1 MTTKK
6 PTKKPEP
13 AKAVEKK
20 AELSYCTG
28 NMYEVVLSLD
38 RSLKMFM
45 RSYKEIKVDITG
57 RSPQVRF
64 KEHLMSRDWDRMVVK
79 YKSSSQNYVNQI
91 EDFFVEKHP
100 ELKNEWIGQSML
112 TEKGHNY
119 LYFLLAKKIKK

>member
-1 MTTKK
+1 MKT
-6 PTKKPEP
+6 
-13 AKAVEKK
+13 EKK

-45 RSYKEIKVDITG
+45 RSYKEIKVGITG

-64 KEHLMSRDWDRMVVK
+64 DEHLQQRQWDRMVVK
-79 YKSSSQNYVNQI
+79 YKSSSQNYVNKI
-91 EDFFVEKHP
+91 EDFFIQKHP
-100 ELKNEWIGQSML
+100 ELKNEWVGQSKL
-112 TEKGHNY
+112 SANGPNY